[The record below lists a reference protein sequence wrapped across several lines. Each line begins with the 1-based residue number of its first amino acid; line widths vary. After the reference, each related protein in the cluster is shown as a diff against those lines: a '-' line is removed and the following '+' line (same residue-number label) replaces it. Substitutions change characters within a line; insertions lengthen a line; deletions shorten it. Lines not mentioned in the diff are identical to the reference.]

1 MAAGT
6 LSVTN
11 NSKAV
16 VGVGTT
22 FTAFKAGDFLT
33 LVIGQVP
40 YTVAIASIE
49 SATALT
55 LVLPFDGPT
64 ATGLAWDGVKR
75 DTMSLATMGVT
86 VQAQKALRL
95 MIADENN
102 WRAIFG
108 DEEEISVTLP
118 SGQVVQ
124 GMSWGY
130 LSGLLK
136 DVDPVE
142 LQQIADQTIAA
153 KNQAQGFRNEAEGFK
168 NTANSAKDAAVAAKT
183 AAETAQGKAET
194 AKTAAESAKTAA
206 ETAKSQAVTAKD
218 QAKGFRDEA
227 EGFAN
232 SADASQKVP
241 YAGVMLPA
249 PTGVKDMLKR
259 LRDSVKGGFW
269 RVDDISQFQAG
280 EMTPFR
286 FSSGV
291 FGRAGD
297 TFFAINVDYTTAR
310 VKVYAGNDSGING
323 LSGSVSAIELA
334 KLGSNGD
341 VAIGD
346 GGTGAS
352 DEQGARANL
361 QVMHE
366 QKGSLGSVDLN
377 TLTGDKAGFYRQ
389 PVSANATPELNYPV
403 KEAGCLLVQQIGANG
418 PKSCIQTYT
427 IYIGGRRFM
436 RWISNPDTGNW
447 SQWFELYH
455 SGSSPTFNGT
465 VTVPKVAMGTVTLR
479 PVNSIEGSG
488 DGVIWESRNATE
500 ASFGI
505 ANVGG
510 GSAVFHNYSKPANGS
525 GVATGVLIGGYGSR
539 PWTGTT
545 YTDHSNVSQHF
556 LMDGTASDTNHG
568 GWFRLLTTPLNKT
581 NADRRQTFATSNN
594 GDLYIGY
601 NVPMGLYKL
610 TQESYNGLEILNG
623 RGLKQVNNTAN
634 EIALITP
641 RNGATANINFRGVAF
656 NGSMDGTKG
665 ATQPGDNMWL
675 SFAGHSGVSFTGA
688 AAGIRIQASSGWS
701 TTNLQCGI
709 TIATTEQ
716 GSTTRKDRW
725 SFTSDGSLSPAADNV
740 YPIGSAGSRVS
751 AVFAANGAIQTSDAR
766 LKTEVRGLTE
776 AEMGASKEIAREI
789 GIFQWLARVAEE
801 GDEARLH
808 AGITVQ
814 KVMEIMQS
822 YGLDPLKYG
831 FVCYDEWEETSEVI
845 SDPDDNSKSTIKI
858 TPAGNRY
865 SLRYSE
871 LNVFIARGL
880 EQRISE
886 LEAKLAG

>member
-22 FTAFKAGDFLT
+22 FTAFKAGDFLS
-33 LVIGQVP
+33 LVVGQVP

-86 VQAQKALRL
+86 VQAQKALRML
-95 MIADENN
+95 IADENN

-108 DEEEISVTLP
+108 EEEEISVTLP
-118 SGQVVQ
+118 NGQVVQ

-130 LSGLLK
+130 LSKLLK

-142 LQQIADQTIAA
+142 LRQIADQTITA
-153 KNQAQGFRNEAEGFK
+153 KDQAQGFRNEAEGFK

-194 AKTAAESAKTAA
+194 AKTAAETAKTDAQSASTAA
-206 ETAKSQAVTAKD
+206 KRY
-218 QAKGFRDEA
+218 RDEA
-227 EGFAN
+227 EEWAQNVNAENLLTKSGNLGGLTDLA
-232 SADASQKVP
+232 AS
-241 YAGVMLPA
+241 
-249 PTGVKDMLKR
+249 
-259 LRDSVKGGFW
+259 
-269 RVDDISQFQAG
+269 
-280 EMTPFR
+280 
-286 FSSGV
+286 
-291 FGRAGD
+291 
-297 TFFAINVDYTTAR
+297 
-310 VKVYAGNDSGING
+310 
-323 LSGSVSAIELA
+323 
-334 KLGSNGD
+334 
-341 VAIGD
+341 
-346 GGTGAS
+346 
-352 DEQGARANL
+352 RANL

-366 QKGSLGSVDLN
+366 QKGSLGDVDLD

-389 PVSANATPELNYPV
+389 PVSSKATPELNYPV

-418 PKSCIQTYT
+418 PKSCIQTYS

-436 RWISNPDTGNW
+436 RWLSSPDTRNW

-455 SGSSPTFNGT
+455 SGSSPTFTGK
-465 VTVPKVAMGTVTLR
+465 VTVPRVAVGTATLR
-479 PVNSIEGSG
+479 PVTPGEGSG
-488 DGVIWESRNATE
+488 DGVVWESRNATE

-510 GSAVFHNYSKPANGS
+510 GSAVFHSYSKPANGS

-594 GDLYIGY
+594 GDLYAGY
-601 NVPMGLYKL
+601 DVPMGLYSLSKFGGFG
-610 TQESYNGLEILNG
+610 GLEGLDG
-623 RGLKQVNNTAN
+623 RGFKQINNTAN
-634 EIALITP
+634 ELILLTP
-641 RNGATANINFRGVAF
+641 RNGNTANINIRGVAF
-656 NGSMDGTKG
+656 DGTAEGGKG
-665 ATQPGDNMWL
+665 ATQPGDNMW
-675 SFAGHSGVSFTGA
+675 VSFTGHNGTSFTNA
-688 AAGIRIQASSGWS
+688 AAGMRIQASTGWS
-701 TTNLQCGI
+701 TSNTQCGI
-709 TIATTEQ
+709 TFATTKA
-716 GSTTRKDRW
+716 GSTQRVDRW
-725 SFTSDGSLSPAADNV
+725 SFTSDGSLSPAADNA
-740 YPIGSAGSRVS
+740 YPIGSAVSRVS
-751 AVFAANGAIQTSDAR
+751 AVWSANGAIQTSDAR

-776 AEMGASKEIAREI
+776 AEMGAAKEIAREV

-814 KVMEIMQS
+814 KVMEIMRS

-845 SDPDDNSKSTIKI
+845 SDPDDNSKSTTKI

-886 LEAKLAG
+886 LEAKLAS

>member
-33 LVIGQVP
+33 LVVGQVP

-95 MIADENN
+95 MISDENN

-108 DEEEISVTLP
+108 DEEEISITLP
-118 SGQVVQ
+118 NGQVMQ

-130 LSGLLK
+130 LSSLLK
-136 DVDPVE
+136 EVDPVE
-142 LQQIADQTIAA
+142 MRNLQQQAA
-153 KNQAQGFRNEAEGFK
+153 ASEAAAQGFRNEAEGFK
-168 NTANSAKDAAVAAKT
+168 NTANTAKDDAVAAKT

-218 QAKGFRDEA
+218 QAKVFRDEA

-232 SADASQKVP
+232 SADAKDKVP
-241 YAGVMLPA
+241 YAGAILA
-249 PTGVKDMLKR
+249 TATGMADMLKQ
-259 LRDSVKGGFW
+259 LRDNVKGGFW
-269 RVDDISQFQAG
+269 RINDTSQFPEG
-280 EMTPFR
+280 EMKPFIHG
-286 FSSGV
+286 SGIC
-291 FGRAGD
+291 GGAGD
-297 TFFAINVDYTTAR
+297 TFFAINTDFPSGR
-310 VKVYAGNDSGING
+310 IKVYTGSNRAIDGTSGRVG
-323 LSGSVSAIELA
+323 AIEF
-334 KLGSNGD
+334 
-341 VAIGD
+341 
-346 GGTGAS
+346 
-352 DEQGARANL
+352 ARL
-361 QVMHE
+361 
-366 QKGSLGSVDLN
+366 D
-377 TLTGDKAGFYRQ
+377 
-389 PVSANATPELNYPV
+389 
-403 KEAGCLLVQQIGANG
+403 
-418 PKSCIQTYT
+418 
-427 IYIGGRRFM
+427 
-436 RWISNPDTGNW
+436 
-447 SQWFELYH
+447 
-455 SGSSPTFNGT
+455 SPTFTGT
-465 VTVPKVAMGTVTLR
+465 VNAPNIRVGNVTLR
-479 PVNSIEGSG
+479 PVTSGEGSG
-488 DGVIWESRNATE
+488 DGVVWESRNATE

-594 GDLYIGY
+594 GDLYAGY
-601 NVPMGLYKL
+601 DVPMGLYSLSKFGGFG
-610 TQESYNGLEILNG
+610 GLEGLDG
-623 RGLKQVNNTAN
+623 RGFKQINNTSN
-634 EIALITP
+634 ELILLTP
-641 RNGATANINFRGVAF
+641 RNGNTANINIRGVAF
-656 NGSMDGTKG
+656 DGTAEGSKG
-665 ATQPGDNMWL
+665 ATQPGDNMW
-675 SFAGHSGVSFTGA
+675 VSFTGHNGTSFTNA
-688 AAGIRIQASSGWS
+688 AAGMRIQASTGWS
-701 TTNLQCGI
+701 TTNTQCGI
-709 TIATTEQ
+709 TFATTKA
-716 GSTTRKDRW
+716 GSTQRVDRW
-725 SFTSDGSLSPAADNV
+725 SITSDGSLSPAADNT
-740 YPIGSAGSRVS
+740 YPIGSAVSRVT
-751 AVFAANGAIQTSDAR
+751 AVFATNGAIQTSDAR
-766 LKTEVRGLTE
+766 MKTEVRGLTA
-776 AEMGASKEIAREI
+776 AEMGAAKEIAREV

-814 KVMEIMQS
+814 KVMEIMRS

-845 SDPDDNSKSTIKI
+845 SDPDDNSKSTTKI

>member
-22 FTAFKAGDFLT
+22 FTAFKAGDFLS
-33 LVIGQVP
+33 LVVGQVP

-86 VQAQKALRL
+86 VQAQKALRML
-95 MIADENN
+95 IADENN

-108 DEEEISVTLP
+108 EEEEISVTLP
-118 SGQVVQ
+118 NGQVVQ

-130 LSGLLK
+130 LSKLLK

-142 LQQIADQTIAA
+142 LRQIADQTITA
-153 KNQAQGFRNEAEGFK
+153 KDQAQGFRNEAEGFK
-168 NTANSAKDAAVAAKT
+168 NTANSAKDAAVVAKT
-183 AAETAQGKAET
+183 SAETAQGKAET
-194 AKTAAESAKTAA
+194 AKTAAETAKTDAQSA
-206 ETAKSQAVTAKD
+206 STDAKRY
-218 QAKGFRDEA
+218 RDEA
-227 EGFAN
+227 EEWAQNVNAENLLTKSGNLGGLTDLA
-232 SADASQKVP
+232 AS
-241 YAGVMLPA
+241 
-249 PTGVKDMLKR
+249 
-259 LRDSVKGGFW
+259 
-269 RVDDISQFQAG
+269 
-280 EMTPFR
+280 
-286 FSSGV
+286 
-291 FGRAGD
+291 
-297 TFFAINVDYTTAR
+297 
-310 VKVYAGNDSGING
+310 
-323 LSGSVSAIELA
+323 
-334 KLGSNGD
+334 
-341 VAIGD
+341 
-346 GGTGAS
+346 
-352 DEQGARANL
+352 RANL

-366 QKGSLGSVDLN
+366 QKGPLGSEDLN

-389 PVSANATPELNYPV
+389 SVSAKATPELNYPV

-436 RWISNPDTGNW
+436 RWLSNPDTGNW

-455 SGSSPTFNGT
+455 SGSSPTFKGT
-465 VTVPKVAMGTVTLR
+465 VTVPEVVVGTATLR
-479 PVNSIEGSG
+479 PVTSEEGSG
-488 DGVIWESRNATE
+488 DGVVWESSNATE

-505 ANVGG
+505 ANIGG
-510 GSAVFHNYSKPANGS
+510 GSAVFHNYTRPANSGS
-525 GVATGVLIGGYGSR
+525 ITNGSLIGGYGSR
-539 PWTGTT
+539 PWTGST
-545 YTDHSNVSQHF
+545 YTDHSNVSLHF
-556 LMDGTASDTNHG
+556 LMNGTASPTNHG
-568 GWFRLLTTPLNKT
+568 GWFRLLTTPLNQT
-581 NADRRQTFATSNN
+581 VDGRRQTFAASNN
-594 GDLYIGY
+594 GDLFIGY
-601 NVPMGLYKL
+601 DVPMGLYNL
-610 TQESYNGLEILNG
+610 SAAGYNGLGILNG
-623 RGLKQVNNTAN
+623 RGLKQVNNSSN

-641 RNGATANINFRGVAF
+641 RNGATANMNVRGVAF
-656 NGSMDGTKG
+656 NGSMTGTKG
-665 ATQPGDNMWL
+665 ATQPGDNLWL
-675 SFAGHSGVSFTGA
+675 SFAGHDGVKFTGA
-688 AAGIRIQASSGWS
+688 AAGMRIQASTGWS
-701 TTNLQCGI
+701 TTNTQCGI

-751 AVFAANGAIQTSDAR
+751 AVYAANGAIQTSDAR

-776 AEMGASKEIAREI
+776 AEMGAAKEIAREV

-814 KVMEIMQS
+814 KVMEIMQY

>member
-33 LVIGQVP
+33 LVVGQVP

-86 VQAQKALRL
+86 VQAQKALRML
-95 MIADENN
+95 IADENN

-108 DEEEISVTLP
+108 EEEEISVTLP
-118 SGQVVQ
+118 NGQVVQ

-130 LSGLLK
+130 LSKLLK

-142 LQQIADQTIAA
+142 LRQIADQTITA
-153 KNQAQGFRNEAEGFK
+153 KDQAQGFRNEAEGFK
-168 NTANSAKDAAVAAKT
+168 NTANSAKDAAVVAKT

-194 AKTAAESAKTAA
+194 AKTAAETAKTDAQSA
-206 ETAKSQAVTAKD
+206 STDAKRY
-218 QAKGFRDEA
+218 RDEA
-227 EGFAN
+227 EEWAQNVNAENLLTKSGNLGGLTDLA
-232 SADASQKVP
+232 AS
-241 YAGVMLPA
+241 
-249 PTGVKDMLKR
+249 
-259 LRDSVKGGFW
+259 
-269 RVDDISQFQAG
+269 
-280 EMTPFR
+280 
-286 FSSGV
+286 
-291 FGRAGD
+291 
-297 TFFAINVDYTTAR
+297 
-310 VKVYAGNDSGING
+310 
-323 LSGSVSAIELA
+323 
-334 KLGSNGD
+334 
-341 VAIGD
+341 
-346 GGTGAS
+346 
-352 DEQGARANL
+352 RANI

-366 QKGSLGSVDLN
+366 QKRPLGDVDLD

-389 PVSANATPELNYPV
+389 PVSSKATPELNYPV

-418 PKSCIQTYT
+418 PKSCIQTYS

-455 SGSSPTFNGT
+455 SGSSPTFTGK
-465 VTVPKVAMGTVTLR
+465 VTVPQVAVGTATLR
-479 PVNSIEGSG
+479 PVTPREGSG
-488 DGVIWESRNATE
+488 DGVVWESRNATE

-510 GSAVFHNYSKPANGS
+510 GSAVFHSYSKPANGS

-539 PWTGTT
+539 PWTGTE

-594 GDLYIGY
+594 GDLYVGY
-601 NVPMGLYKL
+601 DVPMGLYKL
-610 TQESYNGLEILNG
+610 TQESYNGLELLNG

-709 TIATTEQ
+709 TFATTKA
-716 GSTTRKDRW
+716 GSTQRVDRW
-725 SFTSDGSLSPAADNV
+725 SITSDGSLSPAADNT
-740 YPIGSAGSRVS
+740 YPIGSVVSRVT
-751 AVFAANGAIQTSDAR
+751 AVFATNGAIQTSDAR
-766 LKTEVRGLTE
+766 MKTEVRGLTA
-776 AEMGASKEIAREI
+776 AEMGAAKEIAREV

-814 KVMEIMQS
+814 KVMEIMRS

-871 LNVFIARGL
+871 LNAFIARGL